1 MIHLDVVIVLCDKA
15 LILWGIFLIRTVLKN
30 VASFVSPAPLHATLN
45 FLTLSAPCMVII
57 FPARLYFD
65 PLVALPLPNDDSDD
79 NHIGW
84 QW

>member
-1 MIHLDVVIVLCDKA
+1 MIHLDGVIVLCDKA
-15 LILWGIFLIRTVLKN
+15 LILWGIFLIPTVLKN
-30 VASFVSPAPLHATLN
+30 LASFVSPTPRMQLN